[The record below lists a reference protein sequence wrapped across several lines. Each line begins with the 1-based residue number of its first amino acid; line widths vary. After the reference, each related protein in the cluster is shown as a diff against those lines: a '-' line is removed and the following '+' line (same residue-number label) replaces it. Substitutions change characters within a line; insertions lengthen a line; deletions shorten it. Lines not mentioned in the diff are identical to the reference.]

1 MNTGKLEVEEDE
13 RKAKTSMPSSSR
25 TMTGEVHFLGEKS
38 VIEIHSSAE
47 EDDDDDDSMEFS
59 DDTFT
64 SGEDNEDSDDLD
76 YCGEEEEEMEEREK
90 EKERKNHSADDVV
103 CLNEESGVEIQQR
116 KQNARGVAAAEEEEE
131 EEEESDSM
139 DEFTSEEDNEE
150 PEDLDYSGEVE
161 EEEREKKKKK
171 NHHCSSGSDDNIVCL
186 NDFSSS
192 YAKSSK
198 GKKSEASS
206 SEKLHLLTT
215 LADTILNNEETENSP
230 LSVKSTSSFEDTPA
244 PQNEGFEDELDP
256 LWAEM
261 QFCLASDEIGSTK
274 PCQVETANVSE
285 VKPDRATLC
294 GQGHHELV
302 LDEEIGIICKF
313 CTHVELEIKYV
324 VAPFLKCPY
333 GQYEGQHSG
342 TVVDSSVF
350 DGIQELDPNINMPG
364 FGSSANIEGTVWEII
379 PNMKDKLHL
388 HQREGFEFMWNNIAG
403 GIYRDK
409 SKNSSSGGGGCIV
422 SHAPGTGKTLLTIVF
437 LQTYLKE
444 YPNSYPVIVA
454 PYSMLLTWRDEFI
467 KWKVDIPFHNLNGD
481 DFSDKEETYGL
492 SVCRKLKAGIPHS
505 DKHTRRLVKLLSWKS
520 SGGILGISYSLFTK
534 LAGKKTGGKRKCK
547 DLDDQIR
554 KILLELPGIFVFDEG
569 HIPRNAGSL
578 LWKAL
583 AGIKTERR
591 IILSGTP
598 FQNNFKELFNTLW
611 IVRPKFAEGIQYKEK
626 KRRGR
631 KGDQE
636 KLKFTYWIGSIEN
649 EVDRNDKLRE
659 VRALIKPFVH
669 VYKGTILQTALPG
682 LKHSL
687 VVLRPTDLQKKI
699 LACVEEILERVE
711 EILEGARKKKNP
723 VKRRRK
729 KETVNALDLDRYASL
744 ISIHPSLLKQLLNP
758 LLDEKDINE
767 VVSSIVSMKELE
779 RIRLKPDEGV
789 KTKFLM
795 NLLKLSEALQ
805 EKVIVFSQH
814 IGPLRLIMEQLQD
827 QLKWKEGEEILFMH
841 GLCDIRQ
848 RQCSINAFND
858 PKSKARVLLASTK
871 ACSEGINLVGGSR
884 LVLLDVTWNPSVERQ
899 AISRAYRLGQ
909 RKVVYVYHLISTG
922 PMEASKYHRQ
932 AGKDRLS
939 ELLFSSSDKGD
950 HHKQVSNIVEDR
962 VLEEMFRHE
971 TVKSMFEKAGVLRS
985 SYLLFGGTKILQ
997 HTADKSFP
1005 LRTPDG
1011 GCLAVVLRTGF
1022 ETSQGK
1028 LMRTILFSTERVTAN
1043 SWESG
1048 LFILFLVVFAIIAAG
1063 YVLKKGLED
1072 PTRSKYKL
1080 FLSCSLIITSVIPP
1094 ELPMELSIAVN
1105 TSLIALAR
1113 RGIFC
1118 TGAFSNPICWKVLL
1132 AVYFHR
1138 LTYVVSIKLTS
1149 DDMEFSGV
1157 VGLNDSSE
1165 LESDMTKVP
1174 SRTVE
1179 ILASCHALV
1188 FVDNKLV
1195 GDPLEKAALKGIDW
1209 SYKSD
1214 EKAVPRKGTGNSV
1227 QIVQRHHFASHL
1239 KRMAVVVR
1247 VQEEFF
1253 AFVKVLWI
1261 LEMQ

>member
-1 MNTGKLEVEEDE
+1 MLPVPVASRTRRRTEAHLSKEYRAHKRMNTGKLEVEVDE
-13 RKAKTSMPSSSR
+13 RKATTSMASSSKK
-25 TMTGEVHFLGEKS
+25 MTDKVHFLGEKS
-38 VIEIHSSAE
+38 VVEIDYCLGSAE
-47 EDDDDDDSMEFS
+47 EDDGDSMEFS
-59 DDTFT
+59 DDDLTFT
-64 SGEDNEDSDDLD
+64 SGEDNDDSDDLD
-76 YCGEEEEEMEEREK
+76 YCGEEKEEEENRQCF
-90 EKERKNHSADDVV
+90 SDSDDNVV

-116 KQNARGVAAAEEEEE
+116 KQNASDAAAAEEEEG
-131 EEEESDSM
+131 DSM
-139 DEFTSEEDNEE
+139 EVSDEFTSEEDNEE
-150 PEDLDYSGEVE
+150 PEDLDYCGEEEE
-161 EEEREKKKKK
+161 EEEREKEKKKKK
-171 NHHCSSGSDDNIVCL
+171 NRRCSSGSDDNVVCL
-186 NDFSSS
+186 NEFSSS
-192 YAKSSK
+192 YTKSSK
-198 GKKSEASS
+198 GKKSGAASS
-206 SEKLHLLTT
+206 KKLHLLTT
-215 LADTILNNEETENSP
+215 LAETILNNEETENSP
-230 LSVKSTSSFEDTPA
+230 LPESTSGSEDTAA
-244 PQNEGFEDELDP
+244 PQNAGFEDELDS
-256 LWAEM
+256 LWTEM
-261 QFCLASDEIGSTK
+261 QFCLASNEIGSTK
-274 PCQVETANVSE
+274 PRQMETEDAANVSK
-285 VKPDRATLC
+285 VKRDRATLC
-294 GQGHHELV
+294 DQGHHELV

-313 CTHVELEIKYV
+313 CSFLKLEIKYV
-324 VAPFLKCPY
+324 SAPFMKRPC
-333 GQYEGQHSG
+333 GQYEGQHSDI
-342 TVVDSSVF
+342 VDSSVF
-350 DGIQELDPNINMPG
+350 DDIQELDPNINMPG
-364 FGSSANIEGTVWEII
+364 CDSSANIEGTVWEII
-379 PNMKDKLHL
+379 PNMKGKLHP
-388 HQREGFEFMWNNIAG
+388 HQREGFEFIWNNIAG

-467 KWKVDIPFHNLNGD
+467 KWKVDIPFHNLNSD
-481 DFSDKEETYGL
+481 DFSDQEETYGISL
-492 SVCRKLKAGIPHS
+492 CEKLKNGIPHS
-505 DKHTRRLVKLLSWKS
+505 DKHTRRLMKLLSWKS

-534 LAGKKTGGKRKCK
+534 LAGKTTGGKRKCK

-554 KILLELPGIFVFDEG
+554 RILLELPGIFVFDEG
-569 HIPRNAGSL
+569 HIPRNASTL

-611 IVRPKFAEGIQYKEK
+611 IVKPKFAEGIQYKEK

-649 EVDRNDKLRE
+649 DVDRNDKLRE

-699 LACVEEILERVE
+699 LACVGEILKHVEEILER
-711 EILEGARKKKNP
+711 ARQKKNP

-729 KETVNALDLDRYASL
+729 KETANALDLDRYASL

-767 VVSSIVSMKELE
+767 VVSFIVSMMELE

-841 GLCDIRQ
+841 GQCDIRQ

-950 HHKQVSNIVEDR
+950 HHKQVSNIVEDK

-971 TVKSMFEKAGVLRS
+971 TVKSMFEKVINEPRDYEFA
-985 SYLLFGGTKILQ
+985 
-997 HTADKSFP
+997 A
-1005 LRTPDG
+1005 
-1011 GCLAVVLRTGF
+1011 
-1022 ETSQGK
+1022 
-1028 LMRTILFSTERVTAN
+1028 
-1043 SWESG
+1043 
-1048 LFILFLVVFAIIAAG
+1048 FLD
-1063 YVLKKGLED
+1063 L
-1072 PTRSKYKL
+1072 
-1080 FLSCSLIITSVIPP
+1080 
-1094 ELPMELSIAVN
+1094 
-1105 TSLIALAR
+1105 
-1113 RGIFC
+1113 
-1118 TGAFSNPICWKVLL
+1118 
-1132 AVYFHR
+1132 
-1138 LTYVVSIKLTS
+1138 
-1149 DDMEFSGV
+1149 
-1157 VGLNDSSE
+1157 
-1165 LESDMTKVP
+1165 
-1174 SRTVE
+1174 
-1179 ILASCHALV
+1179 
-1188 FVDNKLV
+1188 
-1195 GDPLEKAALKGIDW
+1195 
-1209 SYKSD
+1209 
-1214 EKAVPRKGTGNSV
+1214 
-1227 QIVQRHHFASHL
+1227 
-1239 KRMAVVVR
+1239 
-1247 VQEEFF
+1247 
-1253 AFVKVLWI
+1253 
-1261 LEMQ
+1261 